1 MSNYS
6 NIIKF
11 ISINPTPQT
20 LTFFAFN
27 LSHAD
32 ERKLL
37 EAYNATPPP
46 FLSFTSARSL
56 RYSLNPGIL
65 NSLSK
70 MSLLPHVSVIAIGPN
85 IYAMFVN

>member
-11 ISINPTPQT
+11 ISINHTPQT

-27 LSHAD
+27 SSHAD

-37 EAYNATPPP
+37 EAYNATPALLIIYFSAILTIQSESWDIEFTVQNVASTPR
-46 FLSFTSARSL
+46 LS
-56 RYSLNPGIL
+56 
-65 NSLSK
+65 NSYR
-70 MSLLPHVSVIAIGPN
+70 A
-85 IYAMFVN
+85 

>member
-37 EAYNATPPP
+37 ETYNATPLP
-46 FLSFTSARSL
+46 S
-56 RYSLNPGIL
+56 YH
-65 NSLSK
+65 
-70 MSLLPHVSVIAIGPN
+70 LLQHDPYDTV
-85 IYAMFVN
+85 